1 VRRRAAA
8 GRPDDLLHAAMTTDH
23 DAFSRR
29 LRRNRLTRRDALWL
43 FGAGAAAAGLA
54 GCATSPV
61 TGERILVGM
70 SEAEERQ
77 VDRQVAPHQFSQ
89 DMGAIQDEAANRYVS
104 GLGSRM
110 DELTQR
116 PDMPY
121 SYRVLNANYINAY
134 TFPGGAMGVTRGI
147 VTELDNEAEL
157 AALLGHEMG
166 HVNARHAA
174 QRQGQAMLAQAAVVG
189 LAVAASVVD
198 SSWGGLAAAGGQIGA
213 SALLASYSRDNER
226 EADALGQDYMVKAG
240 YPAGGMVQLQSLLV
254 RESKANPSL
263 LETMFATHPMSS
275 ERLANAQRLAETKHA
290 ASLKAD
296 PQRERFMDGTA
307 GLRRLK
313 PAIDACKRGEAAMGR
328 KQLPQAQGEFAKA
341 LAIAPRDYPSNL
353 LMARC
358 LAAQGRQ
365 KDALRYAE
373 TARTIYPQE
382 AQAHKLTGVLQLAE
396 KNPGAA
402 AANFEQFDR
411 LLPGD
416 PGIAFLK
423 GVAYEGAGNQRSA
436 AESYAR
442 FLRSGGQGKP
452 AEYSMSRLKAWGYAR

>member
-1 VRRRAAA
+1 MSDAVLA
-8 GRPDDLLHAAMTTDH
+8 GLP
-23 DAFSRR
+23 RR
-29 LRRNRLTRRDALWL
+29 LRRNRLNRRDLLWL
-43 FGAGAAAAGLA
+43 FGAGVAAGGLS

-70 SEAEERQ
+70 SEEEERQ

-89 DMGAIQDEAANRYVS
+89 DMGAVQDEAVNGYLSAF
-104 GLGSRM
+104 GGRM
-110 DELTQR
+110 DDLTQR
-116 PDMPY
+116 PNMPY

-174 QRQGQAMLAQAAVVG
+174 QRQGQQMLSQAAVVG

-198 SSWGGLAAAGGQIGA
+198 SSWGGLAAVGGQVGA

-226 EADALGQDYMVKAG
+226 EADALGQDYMVRAG
-240 YPAGGMVQLQSLLV
+240 YPASGMTQLHGLLV
-254 RESKANPSL
+254 REAKETPSL
-263 LETMFATHPMSS
+263 LETMFSTHPMSA
-275 ERLANAQRLAETKHA
+275 ERLATAQRLAETRYA

-296 PQRERFMDGTA
+296 PQRERFMDSTA
-307 GLRRLK
+307 SLRRLK
-313 PAIDACKRGEAAMGR
+313 PAIDACKSGEVAMAR

-341 LAIAPRDYPSNL
+341 LAAAPRDYPSNL

-358 LAAQGRQ
+358 LAAQGKQ
-365 KDALRYAE
+365 KDALRYADA
-373 TARTIYPQE
+373 ARSIYPQE
-382 AQAHKLTGVLQLAE
+382 AQAHKLTGVLQLAQ

-402 AANFEQFDR
+402 VQSFEQFDR

-423 GVAYEGAGNQRSA
+423 GVSYEGTGNQRA
-436 AESYAR
+436 AADNYAR

>member
-1 VRRRAAA
+1 MDYDALAA
-8 GRPDDLLHAAMTTDH
+8 
-23 DAFSRR
+23 R
-29 LRRNRLTRRDALWL
+29 LRRNRLTRRDVLWL
-43 FGAGAAAAGLA
+43 LGAGVAASAS

-70 SEAEERQ
+70 SEEEERQ

-89 DMGAIQDEAANRYVS
+89 DMGAVQDEAVNRYVA
-104 GLGSRM
+104 GLGDRM
-110 DELTQR
+110 DDLTQR
-116 PDMPY
+116 PNMPY

-147 VTELDNEAEL
+147 MTELSSEAEL

-174 QRQGQAMLAQAAVVG
+174 QREGQSMLAQAAVVG
-189 LAVAASVVD
+189 LSVAAIATD
-198 SSWGGLAAAGGQIGA
+198 SQWGGLAAIGGQIGA

-226 EADALGQDYMVKAG
+226 EADALGQDYMVRAG
-240 YPAGGMVQLQSLLV
+240 YPASGMTQLHGLLV
-254 RESKANPSL
+254 REAKETPSL
-263 LETMFATHPMSS
+263 LETMFSSHPMSS

-290 ASLKAD
+290 ASLKAN
-296 PQRERFMDGTA
+296 PQRERFMDSTA
-307 GLRRLK
+307 GLRRLQ
-313 PAIDACKRGEAAMGR
+313 PAIDACKNGETAMAR
-328 KQLPQAQGEFAKA
+328 KQLPAAQGHFGTA
-341 LAIAPRDYPSNL
+341 LKHAPQDYAANL

-358 LAAQGRQ
+358 LVAQGRQ

-373 TARTIYPQE
+373 AARTAYPQE
-382 AQAHKLTGVLQLAE
+382 AQAQKLTGVLQLAN

-402 AANFEQFDR
+402 AQHFEQFDR

-423 GVAYEGAGNQRSA
+423 GVSYEGAGNQRAA
-436 AESYAR
+436 AENYAR
-442 FLRSGGQGKP
+442 FLRSGGQGEP
-452 AEYSMSRLKAWGYAR
+452 AQYSMGRLKAWGYAR